1 MRELILRKL
10 PNFLP
15 LLVNLVVCIFLMKY
29 VAPTSSTRPHCAFL
43 EFLISNYDLA
53 FINVVLHFLEPVAL
67 LVSHGNNSFFTVLS
81 HILPLENDS
90 ICLFILAN
98 DPFSTVSSPGGD
110 MWQVSYVT
118 NDDRQFC
125 NTLLHLLYLIVT
137 YQVNSFIWHKPI
149 ILH

>member
-53 FINVVLHFLEPVAL
+53 FINVVLHFLEPVAQ
-67 LVSHGNNSFFTVLS
+67 NSLFRMEIIAFS
-81 HILPLENDS
+81 QCCHIFYLWKMIPFAS
-90 ICLFILAN
+90 LF
-98 DPFSTVSSPGGD
+98 
-110 MWQVSYVT
+110 
-118 NDDRQFC
+118 
-125 NTLLHLLYLIVT
+125 
-137 YQVNSFIWHKPI
+137 
-149 ILH
+149 